1 MDERDDK
8 KNMKKTVMLQM
19 KALKPALNASPE

>member
-1 MDERDDK
+1 MDEKDDK

-19 KALKPALNASPE
+19 KALKPAPNATP